1 MSRVGCPGGT
11 WCLVPGF
18 VFLHSGTPLSWHIG
32 GIAGSPAGLSAKGFG
47 CEMPKCSRCL
57 RAAGRCAG
65 LGGSRRGAGRRYFV
79 RGKFIRA
86 VAIPA
91 QLHVLLL
98 CLVLLLTLVHDSS
111 RQSRCFPRAA
121 WCLHLL
127 LLSNL
132 IFRAQTF
139 LQHNLVGTLRV
150 PPWLPPPLLLPLSN
164 ILALCFPTCSLCDLA
179 FWTSL
184 SQGSREVLG
193 GNTRAPTA
201 LR

>member
-1 MSRVGCPGGT
+1 MGSKISVPSVKQAKASRAGSLLAWKTNSEEMTKGVCTQRVACVRVGCPGGT

-47 CEMPKCSRCL
+47 CEMPKCSQCL
-57 RAAGRCAG
+57 RAAGCCADP
-65 LGGSRRGAGRRYFV
+65 GGSRRGAGRRYFV

-86 VAIPA
+86 VIIPA

-121 WCLHLL
+121 W
-127 LLSNL
+127 SSSSA
-132 IFRAQTF
+132 I
-139 LQHNLVGTLRV
+139 V
-150 PPWLPPPLLLPLSN
+150 
-164 ILALCFPTCSLCDLA
+164 
-179 FWTSL
+179 
-184 SQGSREVLG
+184 
-193 GNTRAPTA
+193 
-201 LR
+201 

>member
-1 MSRVGCPGGT
+1 MGSKISVPSVKQAKASR
-11 WCLVPGF
+11 
-18 VFLHSGTPLSWHIG
+18 
-32 GIAGSPAGLSAKGFG
+32 AGSLLAWKKNSEEMTKGVCTQPVSGSAARGARGAWSLALCSCTRGPLRAGTSGELLGVLQSSSAKGFG

-57 RAAGRCAG
+57 RASGRCAG

-86 VAIPA
+86 VIIPA

-111 RQSRCFPRAA
+111 RQSQCFPRAA

-132 IFRAQTF
+132 FF
-139 LQHNLVGTLRV
+139 
-150 PPWLPPPLLLPLSN
+150 
-164 ILALCFPTCSLCDLA
+164 
-179 FWTSL
+179 
-184 SQGSREVLG
+184 
-193 GNTRAPTA
+193 
-201 LR
+201 